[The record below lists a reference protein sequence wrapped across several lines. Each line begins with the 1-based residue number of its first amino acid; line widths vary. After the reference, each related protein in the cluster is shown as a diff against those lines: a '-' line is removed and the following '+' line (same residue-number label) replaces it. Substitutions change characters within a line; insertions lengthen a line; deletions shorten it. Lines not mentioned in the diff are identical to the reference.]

1 MANAAMLLQLLTRTL
16 LASALLW
23 WELRNKSWRPSHP
36 GRIGST
42 MILSLRGDLSPL
54 PAEDRLLGGTWSRA
68 GSERMAD
75 KNMCRQAW
83 WTGRQIPDA
92 HTHTMRRWR
101 QMMSFACLRR
111 IIF

>member
-54 PAEDRLLGGTWSRA
+54 PAEDRLLGGHLIESW
-68 GSERMAD
+68 EWE
-75 KNMCRQAW
+75 N
-83 WTGRQIPDA
+83 GRQKYV
-92 HTHTMRRWR
+92 
-101 QMMSFACLRR
+101 
-111 IIF
+111 